1 MLFISVLTSFI
12 IQTSSQLHKDPA
24 TITNDLLV
32 VIYKQLAAQA
42 NNTPIPLVNTDSFF
56 TLDKADYNSA
66 VAWSA
71 LLYISL
77 SLCIVISVM
86 ALAAKLWL
94 VNYSHR
100 AFSVGL
106 PYERA
111 MKRQEAY
118 NGILAWRMGTIINA
132 MPLMLLA
139 VLLIFGFFIY

>member
-1 MLFISVLTSFI
+1 M
-12 IQTSSQLHKDPA
+12 
-24 TITNDLLV
+24 
-32 VIYKQLAAQA
+32 IYKQLAAQA

-66 VAWSA
+66 VAWNA
-71 LLYISL
+71 LLYIGL

-94 VNYSHR
+94 VNYSRH

-118 NGILAWRMGTIINA
+118 NGILAWKMGTIINS

-139 VLLIFGFFIY
+139 VLLIFGFFIYQ